1 MISENA
7 TIRFLSGS
15 RLIAFAVGI
24 SLVVV
29 FIATSWLSIATTLEL
44 KRSVAESGDLLDQL
58 KGRRSRGAASRPGE
72 PVRKGSPFL
81 EGPTVTVAGASL
93 LQRVAGAIT
102 QVGGNIQ
109 SSQVNVQG
117 VQSKDGFV
125 GLLISCEVEQ
135 PALQNLIY
143 DIESGM
149 PFLFIDQLDV
159 QMPEAASSNQ
169 TAPARMRVML
179 GVSGQWQ
186 PSK

>member
-1 MISENA
+1 MIADNA
-7 TIRFLSGS
+7 LVRFLSGS
-15 RLIAFAVGI
+15 RLIAFAAFF
-24 SLVVV
+24 SLV
-29 FIATSWLSIATTLEL
+29 FLFLATIWLSIASTLEL
-44 KRSVAESGDLLDQL
+44 NRSVNESADLLDQL
-58 KGRRSRGAASRPGE
+58 KGRRSRVVVPGE
-72 PVRKGSPFL
+72 PLRKGSPFL

-109 SSQVNVQG
+109 SSQVDVQG
-117 VQSKDGFV
+117 AQSKDGFV

-135 PALQNLIY
+135 PALQNLLY

-169 TAPARMRVML
+169 TASARMRVML
-179 GVSGQWQ
+179 NVSGQWQ